1 MTENIVVGYVIKWI
15 VLSLEE
21 AVEVASDCIN
31 TGEDLFMIQP
41 ALGGGGAKKW
51 LMNDD
56 EDTMTAIKV

>member
-1 MTENIVVGYVIKWI
+1 MNSLHIVVGYVIKWI

-41 ALGGGGAKKW
+41 ALRGGGSRNG
-51 LMNDD
+51 
-56 EDTMTAIKV
+56 